1 MKVILALIIFCI
13 VLFLY
18 LHLQY
23 HLKTSDDLEVYTID
37 NPSKDKLEEICDLRQ
52 PVTFEYNIDNDK
64 LDKEKIIS
72 SFGAFDLKIRDCQD
86 VDNYSLP
93 VSYKVALKLFSD
105 DTNKRYFTENN
116 LEFLKETGLI
126 KIIQYHDAFLRPPMV
141 SNCYYDLLYGSN
153 ETTTSF
159 RYELNYRTYFYVK
172 KGYIQLKLAPPK
184 YSKYLYTSKDYN
196 NFEFKSLIN
205 PWNVSPQYRQDF
217 DKIKCLDMKIHEN
230 AIIYIPAY
238 WWYSIKFN
246 SDSELISMKYRTYMN
261 NLAISPH
268 ILISLLQKQ
277 NNKNSLVKK
286 LTHVEPLIQSPNENL
301 PNVESTSSK
310 ETNEKNKK
318 LNEENM

>member
-1 MKVILALIIFCI
+1 MKVIFGIIIFCI

-52 PVTFEYNIDNDK
+52 PVTFEYHIDNDK
-64 LDKEKIIS
+64 LDKEKIS
-72 SFGAFDLKIRDCQD
+72 LSFGAFDLKIRDSQD

-93 VSYKVALKLFSD
+93 ISFKVALKLFND
-105 DTNKRYFTENN
+105 DKNSRYYSENN
-116 LEFLKETGLI
+116 LDFLKETGLI
-126 KIIQYHDAFLRPPMV
+126 KIIQYNDAFLRPPMV

-153 ETTTSF
+153 NATTAF
-159 RYELNYRTYFYVK
+159 RYELNYRTYFFVK
-172 KGYIQLKLAPPK
+172 KGFIHLKLAPPK

-205 PWNVSPQYRQDF
+205 PWNVLPQYRQDF
-217 DKIKCLDMKIHEN
+217 DKIKCLDIQIHEN

-246 SDSELISMKYRTYMN
+246 TDSEIIAMKYRTYMN
-261 NLAISPH
+261 NLAISPQ

-277 NNKNSLVKK
+277 NSKNSLVKK
-286 LTHVEPLIQSPNENL
+286 LTHVEPLIQSNS
-301 PNVESTSSK
+301 ESINNMK
-310 ETNEKNKK
+310 ETKELKTQENNKK
-318 LNEENM
+318 LNEENI

>member
-1 MKVILALIIFCI
+1 
-13 VLFLY
+13 
-18 LHLQY
+18 
-23 HLKTSDDLEVYTID
+23 
-37 NPSKDKLEEICDLRQ
+37 
-52 PVTFEYNIDNDK
+52 
-64 LDKEKIIS
+64 
-72 SFGAFDLKIRDCQD
+72 
-86 VDNYSLP
+86 
-93 VSYKVALKLFSD
+93 
-105 DTNKRYFTENN
+105 
-116 LEFLKETGLI
+116 
-126 KIIQYHDAFLRPPMV
+126 
-141 SNCYYDLLYGSN
+141 
-153 ETTTSF
+153 
-159 RYELNYRTYFYVK
+159 
-172 KGYIQLKLAPPK
+172 
-184 YSKYLYTSKDYN
+184 
-196 NFEFKSLIN
+196 
-205 PWNVSPQYRQDF
+205 
-217 DKIKCLDMKIHEN
+217 MKIHEN